1 MKRQNQEKTKI
12 ASSNN
17 AAANVFSDEDPA
29 KLAIEIEIEEELQ
42 KLLEK
47 VNALLIRNSISQ
59 RNFSALS

>member
-1 MKRQNQEKTKI
+1 MKRKNQEKTKI

-17 AAANVFSDEDPA
+17 AAANVFSDENPA

-47 VNALLIRNSISQ
+47 VNALLIRN
-59 RNFSALS
+59 